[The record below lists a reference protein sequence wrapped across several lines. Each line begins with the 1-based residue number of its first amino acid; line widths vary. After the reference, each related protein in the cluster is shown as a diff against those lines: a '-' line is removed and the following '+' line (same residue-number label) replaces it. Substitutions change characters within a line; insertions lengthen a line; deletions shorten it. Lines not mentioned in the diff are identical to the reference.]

1 MLLYFASWW
10 CVVTKQYLCTRGR
23 DTWWRQVSRTP
34 KSLYL
39 YNGRHCCAGSL
50 MELTPLPMVLHVTKA
65 FFLSFFSFERYIRIC
80 FYCQLRET
88 RVLSDDNVKYY
99 KLFVILFPMLFYIP
113 KCFEVRTGY
122 VVHEKKMRIDCQKY
136 LSLSQLLENPLLK
149 PFIGG
154 QFSEADLVKIEF
166 LAKACNKIIRKLTK
180 QRRFGS
186 IPRQTPIS
194 FSCSFF

>member
-1 MLLYFASWW
+1 
-10 CVVTKQYLCTRGR
+10 
-23 DTWWRQVSRTP
+23 
-34 KSLYL
+34 
-39 YNGRHCCAGSL
+39 
-50 MELTPLPMVLHVTKA
+50 MELTPLQMVLHVTKA

-194 FSCSFF
+194 FSCSFFFSNLTKWGKSRGFDVIASMPIWFLRLNFLLSTEFYIVKTCLSWDVVGI